1 MVESVVQQSMLRR
14 AVEQEKVDLHCINLR
29 DFGKSNYRQIDDTPF
44 GGGVGMV
51 MMAKPLFEAIDH
63 ATELVGGTEPDL
75 PVASNTTVP
84 SENVQP
90 TTQSVDYE
98 SMTKA
103 ELEVYG
109 RSIGIELDRRQTK
122 DTLISQ
128 LVEANK

>member
-1 MVESVVQQSMLRR
+1 MPIYRAKIKCFVDQSMRE
-14 AVEQEKVDLHCINLR
+14 AGDEFEYN
-29 DFGKSNYRQIDDTPF
+29 GESNSNI
-44 GGGVGMV
+44 
-51 MMAKPLFEAIDH
+51 
-63 ATELVGGTEPDL
+63 ELVGGTEPDL
-75 PVASNTTVP
+75 PVPSNTPTVV